1 VWVDSVY
8 PDPVD
13 TVYVIALGL
22 LTASACCHAAW
33 NLLVKRTS
41 QTGPA
46 FVWLCGL
53 VTLPLSVALL
63 IWSGLRGSLG
73 TAWWSGLVSMLLH
86 TTYAVTLQKAYGAGE
101 FSTVYPVS
109 RGVAPVLVT
118 VAAIPWQGW
127 PAAKAWGGVVL
138 VVCGVLVMDGL
149 HRHRRR
155 GMALGLGLGLAVA
168 TCTAAYTLWDGFA
181 MTSLGANLVPYL
193 AVANVAQ
200 IVMLSTILASRRSEL
215 RAVLG
220 QWRPAIPIAILTPA
234 SYGLVLLALS
244 VASVGTVAIGRTL
257 NVVLGAVAGFV
268 VLRERLSLTRI
279 AGLAAVVAS
288 VLIVTT

>member
-1 VWVDSVY
+1 M
-8 PDPVD
+8 
-13 TVYVIALGL
+13 IALGL
-22 LTASACCHAAW
+22 LTASACCHATW
-33 NLLVKRTS
+33 NLLVKKTS

-53 VTLPLSVALL
+53 VTLPLSAALL
-63 IWSGLRGSLG
+63 IWSGLRGSVG

-127 PAAKAWGGVVL
+127 PAAKAWGGVLL
-138 VVCGVLVMDGL
+138 VMCGVLVMDGL
-149 HRHRRR
+149 RRHRR
-155 GMALGLGLGLAVA
+155 MALGLGLGLAVA

-193 AVANVAQ
+193 AIANVAQ
-200 IVMLSTILASRRSEL
+200 IVVLSTILAPRRDEL

-220 QWRPAIPIAILTPA
+220 QWRQAIPIAILTPA

-244 VASVGTVAIGRTL
+244 FASVGTVAIGRTL
-257 NVVLGAVAGFV
+257 NVVLGAMAGLV

-279 AGLAAVVAS
+279 AGLTTVVAG

>member
-1 VWVDSVY
+1 M
-8 PDPVD
+8 
-13 TVYVIALGL
+13 IALGL
-22 LTASACCHAAW
+22 LTGSACCHAAW
-33 NLLVKRTS
+33 NLLVKKTS

-63 IWSGLRGSLG
+63 SWSGLRGSLV

-118 VAAIPWQGW
+118 VAAVPWQGW
-127 PAAKAWGGVVL
+127 PAPKVWGGVVL

-149 HRHRRR
+149 HRHRR
-155 GMALGLGLGLAVA
+155 MALGLELGLAVA

-193 AVANVAQ
+193 AMANVAQ
-200 IVMLSTILASRRSEL
+200 VVMLSTILGSRRGEL

-220 QWRPAIPIAILTPA
+220 HWRQAIPIAVLTPA

-244 VASVGTVAIGRTL
+244 VASVSTVAIGRTL
-257 NVVLGAVAGFV
+257 NVALGAVAGLV

-279 AGLAAVVAS
+279 AGLTTVVAG

>member
-1 VWVDSVY
+1 M
-8 PDPVD
+8 
-13 TVYVIALGL
+13 IALGL

-33 NLLVKRTS
+33 NLLVKKTARTD
-41 QTGPA
+41 PA

-101 FSTVYPVS
+101 FLTVYPVS

-127 PAAKAWGGVVL
+127 PAARAWGGVVL

-149 HRHRRR
+149 RRHRR
-155 GMALGLGLGLAVA
+155 MALGLGLGLAVA
-168 TCTAAYTLWDGFA
+168 ACTAAYTLWDGFA

-193 AVANVAQ
+193 AIASVAQ

-215 RAVLG
+215 RGVLAH
-220 QWRPAIPIAILTPA
+220 WRQAIPIAILTPA

-244 VASVGTVAIGRTL
+244 VTSVGTVAIGRTL

-268 VLRERLSLTRI
+268 VLRERLSRTRL
-279 AGLAAVVAS
+279 AGLATVVAG

>member
-1 VWVDSVY
+1 M
-8 PDPVD
+8 
-13 TVYVIALGL
+13 IALGL

-33 NLLVKRTS
+33 NLLVKKTS

-63 IWSGLRGSLG
+63 SWSGLRGSLG

-127 PAAKAWGGVVL
+127 PAPKAWGGVVL

-149 HRHRRR
+149 RRHRRT
-155 GMALGLGLGLAVA
+155 ALGLGLGLAVA

-193 AVANVAQ
+193 AIANVAQ
-200 IVMLSTILASRRSEL
+200 IVMLSTILAPRRGEL

-220 QWRPAIPIAILTPA
+220 HWRQAIPIAILTPA

-257 NVVLGAVAGFV
+257 NVVLGAIVGLV
-268 VLRERLSLTRI
+268 VLRERLSLARI
-279 AGLAAVVAS
+279 AGLTTVVAG

>member
-1 VWVDSVY
+1 M
-8 PDPVD
+8 
-13 TVYVIALGL
+13 IALGL

-33 NLLVKRTS
+33 NLLVKKTS

-73 TAWWSGLVSMLLH
+73 SAWWSGLVSMLLH

-149 HRHRRR
+149 RRYR
-155 GMALGLGLGLAVA
+155 RMALGLGLGLAVA

-193 AVANVAQ
+193 AIANVAQ
-200 IVMLSTILASRRSEL
+200 IVVLSTILAPRRGEL

-220 QWRPAIPIAILTPA
+220 HWRQAIPIAILTPA

-244 VASVGTVAIGRTL
+244 FASVGTVAIGRTL
-257 NVVLGAVAGFV
+257 NVVVGAVAGLV

-279 AGLAAVVAS
+279 AGLTTVVAG

>member
-1 VWVDSVY
+1 
-8 PDPVD
+8 
-13 TVYVIALGL
+13 VIALGL
-22 LTASACCHAAW
+22 LAASACCHAAW
-33 NLLVKRTS
+33 NLLVKKTA

-46 FVWLCGL
+46 FVWLCSL

-149 HRHRRR
+149 HRHRR
-155 GMALGLGLGLAVA
+155 MALGLGLGLAVA

-181 MTSLGANLVPYL
+181 MTSLGADLVPYL
-193 AVANVAQ
+193 AIANVAQ
-200 IVMLSTILASRRSEL
+200 IVMLSTILASRRGEL
-215 RAVLG
+215 RDVLTH
-220 QWRPAIPIAILTPA
+220 WRQAIPIAVLTPA

-244 VASVGTVAIGRTL
+244 VTSVGTVAIGRTL
-257 NVVLGAVAGFV
+257 NVVLGAVAGCV
-268 VLRERLSLTRI
+268 VLRERLGRTRL
-279 AGLAAVVAS
+279 AGLATVVAG
-288 VLIVTT
+288 VLIVTS

>member
-1 VWVDSVY
+1 M
-8 PDPVD
+8 
-13 TVYVIALGL
+13 IALGL
-22 LTASACCHAAW
+22 LTASAGCHAAW
-33 NLLVKRTS
+33 NLLMKKTS

-73 TAWWSGLVSMLLH
+73 SAWWSGLVSMLLH
-86 TTYAVTLQKAYGAGE
+86 TMYAVTLQKAYGAGE
-101 FSTVYPVS
+101 FSTVYPIS

-118 VAAIPWQGW
+118 VAIIPWQGW

-138 VVCGVLVMDGL
+138 VVCGVLVMDGQR
-149 HRHRRR
+149 RHRR
-155 GMALGLGLGLAVA
+155 MALGLGLGLAVA

-193 AVANVAQ
+193 AIANVAQ
-200 IVMLSTILASRRSEL
+200 IVVLSTILAPRRGEL

-220 QWRPAIPIAILTPA
+220 HWRQAIPIAILTPA

-257 NVVLGAVAGFV
+257 NLVLGAMAGLV
-268 VLRERLSLTRI
+268 VLRERLSLTHI
-279 AGLAAVVAS
+279 AGLTTVVAG